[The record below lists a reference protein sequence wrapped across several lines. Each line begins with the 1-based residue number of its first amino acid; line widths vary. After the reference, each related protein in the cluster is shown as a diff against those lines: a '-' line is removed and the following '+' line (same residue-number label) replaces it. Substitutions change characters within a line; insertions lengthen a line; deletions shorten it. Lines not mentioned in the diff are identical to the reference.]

1 MKMLRVA
8 INPSFLL
15 IIGVLLVACSPSEAE
30 RNANAIAVS
39 IIATQTAQA
48 HTATATPIKPTTSTP
63 TPTPTKTPTPTP
75 TPTKPSTPTP
85 TQTSTPTFPVQAG
98 WRSHATEG
106 FSLALPEEWETVD
119 VDSGGVDYI
128 LNLLESA
135 DSDWARNTAQM
146 FSAQAVQKSIL
157 FWAMDARPA
166 GAGYANANV
175 TFQSMPSEMSSDD
188 LCTQIPLFYKQIGI
202 ELLDTQC
209 NLEIN
214 NLESARF
221 TLRLDIGPVDFKQYQ
236 YVYVRGRN
244 VWTLALAVD
253 AARWTDYQPVFDTVA
268 ESFRV
273 NQ

>member
-1 MKMLRVA
+1 
-8 INPSFLL
+8 
-15 IIGVLLVACSPSEAE
+15 
-30 RNANAIAVS
+30 
-39 IIATQTAQA
+39 
-48 HTATATPIKPTTSTP
+48 
-63 TPTPTKTPTPTP
+63 
-75 TPTKPSTPTP
+75 
-85 TQTSTPTFPVQAG
+85 
-98 WRSHATEG
+98 
-106 FSLALPEEWETVD
+106 

-157 FWAMDARPA
+157 FWAMDAQPA

-175 TFQSMPSEMSSDD
+175 TFQSMPSTMSSAD

-209 NLEIN
+209 DLEIN
-214 NLESARF
+214 HLEAARF
-221 TLRLDIGPVDFKQYQ
+221 TLRLDIGPVAFKQYQ
-236 YVYVRGRN
+236 YAYVQGRN
-244 VWTLALAVD
+244 VWTLAMAVD
-253 AARWTDYQPVFDTVA
+253 AARWTEYQSVFETVA